1 MESTAQIVGAVLVL
15 IAFVLM
21 QQKRLTQD
29 SFSYL
34 LLNTLGSIIL
44 GIVALYGR
52 QWGFLLLEVVWG
64 AVSLKG
70 LMGCLRKQRS
80 RSLELESPGQ
90 GEAPLATL
98 ADRLQRKT

>member
-1 MESTAQIVGAVLVL
+1 MESTAQIVGAILVL

-29 SFSYL
+29 SFAYL

-44 GIVALYGR
+44 GIVALHGR

-64 AVSLKG
+64 AVSLMG
-70 LMGCLRKQRS
+70 LLSCLRRQRLS
-80 RSLELESPGQ
+80 SLELESSGQ
-90 GEAPLATL
+90 GEAALATL
-98 ADRLQRKT
+98 ADSLQGET